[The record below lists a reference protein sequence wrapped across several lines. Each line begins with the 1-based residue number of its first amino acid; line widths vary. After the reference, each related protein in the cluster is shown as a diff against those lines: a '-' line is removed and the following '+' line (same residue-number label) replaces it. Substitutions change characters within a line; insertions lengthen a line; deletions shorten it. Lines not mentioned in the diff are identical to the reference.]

1 MTRRTVC
8 IIPFEDEK
16 PGLSFRNW
24 AADTFPG
31 NIKGFA
37 CMSDGSKPANDVVSA
52 EELRDMLAHL
62 RETNESTRLLLDQIV
77 ESIRS
82 VNDTHLREF
91 DELAAR
97 IQRKLDLS

>member
-1 MTRRTVC
+1 M
-8 IIPFEDEK
+8 P
-16 PGLSFRNW
+16 
-24 AADTFPG
+24 
-31 NIKGFA
+31 
-37 CMSDGSKPANDVVSA
+37 DGANPANDYVSP

-62 RETNESTRLLLDQIV
+62 REANESTRLLLDQII

-97 IQRKLDLS
+97 IQRRLEGR

>member
-8 IIPFEDEK
+8 IISFEDDN

-24 AADTFPG
+24 AVDTVPRTL
-31 NIKGFA
+31 KGLA
-37 CMSDGSKPANDVVSA
+37 SMSDGAKPANDVVTA

-62 RETNESTRLLLDQIV
+62 REANESTRLLLDQIV

-97 IQRKLDLS
+97 IQRKLDMG